1 MPSALVDWRTFPLES
16 VMAAAIG
23 VWDACALM
31 GLVTRDSVNDM
42 TVFAEVWLP
51 AVKLTIMTG
60 LLVF

>member
-1 MPSALVDWRTFPLES
+1 
-16 VMAAAIG
+16 MAAAIV

-31 GLVTRDSVNDM
+31 GLVTRDSVNEM

-51 AVKLTIMTG
+51 AVKLIIMTG